1 MTGASRDEP
10 GFDPRFD
17 PAFQPGYDPT
27 VHGREQRP
35 PAESKVER
43 SDRAVPIVEPAQPI
57 AVEEEPAA
65 DAEPETIS
73 LRPNVFLLA
82 LWVLSAVFIGI
93 GLYLLRFISDRLD
106 TLNTSGGGG
115 SSDYYLLQAYTIG
128 APMLIVLGL
137 ATATGTLFL
146 FAARSPRGRR

>member
-27 VHGREQRP
+27 LHGREQRP
-35 PAESKVER
+35 PVESNVDR
-43 SDRAVPIVEPAQPI
+43 SVRTAPLVEPGQPI
-57 AVEEEPAA
+57 AVEEESAA
-65 DAEPETIS
+65 AAEPETTS
-73 LRPNVFLLA
+73 RRPNVFVVA
-82 LWVLSAVFIGI
+82 LWALSAVFIGT

-106 TLNTSGGGG
+106 SLNTSGGGG
-115 SSDYYLLQAYTIG
+115 SSDYYLLQAYTMA

-146 FAARSPRGRR
+146 FAARSQRGGR

>member
-1 MTGASRDEP
+1 MTGASTDEP

-17 PAFQPGYDPT
+17 PAFQPGYDPI

-35 PAESKVER
+35 PVEPNVER
-43 SDRAVPIVEPAQPI
+43 SERTPPTVEPGQPI

-65 DAEPETIS
+65 EPDAETTVR
-73 LRPNVFLLA
+73 RPNVFLLA
-82 LWVLSAVFIGI
+82 LWVLSAIFIGT

-106 TLNTSGGGG
+106 SLNTSGGGG
-115 SSDYYLLQAYTIG
+115 SSDYYLLQAYTMG

-146 FAARSPRGRR
+146 FAARSQRGGR